1 LPDKTAELYD
11 EDGWMHTGDLGALD
25 EDGYISIT
33 GRKKD
38 LIITAGGKNVAPAEM
53 EGYLQSIPGVGQAV
67 VVGDRQPY
75 LCALIVLD
83 PEALPDLQSAAGI
96 ADLGDVATAARHPA
110 VHRFIEE
117 QMQEACNA
125 KVARYQTIK
134 KIRVLPTVFSVDS
147 GELTPT
153 LKVKRNIVGE
163 KYASEIAA
171 FYAEAQQ
178 TAQAARA

>member
-1 LPDKTAELYD
+1 
-11 EDGWMHTGDLGALD
+11 
-25 EDGYISIT
+25 
-33 GRKKD
+33 
-38 LIITAGGKNVAPAEM
+38 
-53 EGYLQSIPGVGQAV
+53 
-67 VVGDRQPY
+67 
-75 LCALIVLD
+75 
-83 PEALPDLQSAAGI
+83 
-96 ADLGDVATAARHPA
+96 
-110 VHRFIEE
+110 
-117 QMQEACNA
+117 MQEACNA